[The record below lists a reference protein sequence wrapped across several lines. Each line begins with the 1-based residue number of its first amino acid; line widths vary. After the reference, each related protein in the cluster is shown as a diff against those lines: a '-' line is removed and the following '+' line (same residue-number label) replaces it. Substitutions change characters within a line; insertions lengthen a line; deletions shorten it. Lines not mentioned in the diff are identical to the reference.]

1 LAKRHGKKYQ
11 EALKKVEE
19 ALGQNGDAGLEPL
32 KAVEI
37 ARDTSTAKFDAT
49 VEVHVRLGIDVRH
62 ADQQLRSAVTLPR
75 GTGKNVRVAV
85 FAAGEKERE
94 AKDAGAD
101 IVGGDDLVKR
111 VSEGF
116 TDFDVA
122 IATPDMMS
130 KVGPLGRILGP
141 RGLMPNPKSGTVTFD
156 VGRAVKGGKGRQD
169 RVPRRQVR
177 HCPRPDRKGLLR
189 RRGAP
194 RELRSPD
201 RGAGEEQALRRQGP
215 VPQDDLP
222 LLHDGA
228 VGPGRRS
235 RGGQANDRLSRLLR
249 KGAGALRRARLRSLA
264 DLSHEPANLRW
275 PKK

>member
-1 LAKRHGKKYQ
+1 MAKRHGKKYQ

-19 ALGQNGDAGLEPL
+19 ALSQNGDAGLEPK
-32 KAVEI
+32 KAVEV

-49 VEVHVRLGIDVRH
+49 VEAHVRLGIDVRH

-75 GTGKNVRVAV
+75 GTGKHVRVAV

-156 VGRAVKGGKGRQD
+156 VGRAVKEVKGGRIEFRADKFGIVHAPIGKASFDAEALHENFAALIEALVKNKPSAAKGQYLKSIYLASTMGPS
-169 RVPRRQVR
+169 VPVDVR
-177 HCPRPDRKGLLR
+177 
-189 RRGAP
+189 
-194 RELRSPD
+194 E
-201 RGAGEEQALRRQGP
+201 AGKLTTG
-215 VPQDDLP
+215 
-222 LLHDGA
+222 
-228 VGPGRRS
+228 
-235 RGGQANDRLSRLLR
+235 
-249 KGAGALRRARLRSLA
+249 
-264 DLSHEPANLRW
+264 
-275 PKK
+275 

>member
-1 LAKRHGKKYQ
+1 
-11 EALKKVEE
+11 V
-19 ALGQNGDAGLEPL
+19 GQNGDDGLEPMQ
-32 KAVEI
+32 AV
-37 ARDTSTAKFDAT
+37 AVAKDTSITRFDAT

-122 IATPDMMS
+122 IATPDIMS

-156 VGRAVKGGKGRQD
+156 VARAVKEVKGGRIEFRADKFGI
-169 RVPRRQVR
+169 V
-177 HCPRPDRKGLLR
+177 H
-189 RRGAP
+189 AP
-194 RELRSPD
+194 I
-201 RGAGEEQALRRQGP
+201 G
-215 VPQDDLP
+215 
-222 LLHDGA
+222 
-228 VGPGRRS
+228 
-235 RGGQANDRLSRLLR
+235 
-249 KGAGALRRARLRSLA
+249 K
-264 DLSHEPANLRW
+264 
-275 PKK
+275 